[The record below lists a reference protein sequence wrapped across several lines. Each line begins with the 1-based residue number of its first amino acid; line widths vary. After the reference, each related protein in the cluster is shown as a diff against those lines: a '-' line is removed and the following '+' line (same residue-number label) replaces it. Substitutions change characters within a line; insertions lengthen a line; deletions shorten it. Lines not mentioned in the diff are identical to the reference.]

1 MTGLR
6 RSVRTP
12 AEGAATRADL
22 RATRSRRRRTARTL
36 GALAAV
42 TLAGGGVLLVGGS
55 VGATGASFQDVA
67 NLNTE
72 SRGLGNA
79 EAFDIALVQD
89 GVLRQADGDGLAWIV
104 DGAGTFL
111 PGTVLETMV
120 PVVNN
125 GPYDALVSLRVEDL
139 HDGAATGGKDPIGLY
154 RWTVLDADTGE
165 VLAGDGADPMASEV
179 TADGLAAA
187 TAPFALA
194 ARGTSALA
202 DGSPWV
208 PGADGSARTLRVLVA
223 YPDTPESEGYNGGTS
238 RMRLAFGAE
247 SVPAAAASAAI
258 TAPDAAGATGP
269 EVGS

>member
-1 MTGLR
+1 MTGVGR
-6 RSVRTP
+6 TARTSV
-12 AEGAATRADL
+12 AGAATRADL
-22 RATRSRRRRTARTL
+22 RATRGRRRRAARTL
-36 GALAAV
+36 GALAV
-42 TLAGGGVLLVGGS
+42 VGVAGAGAFLVGGS

-67 NLNTE
+67 NVNVE
-72 SRGLGNA
+72 SRGVGNP
-79 EAFDIALVQD
+79 EAFDIALVRD
-89 GVLRQADGDGLAWIV
+89 GVLRQADGDGLAWAV

-111 PGTVLETMV
+111 PGTVLETVV

-125 GPYDALVSLRVEDL
+125 GPYDALVSFRVEDL
-139 HDGAATGGKDPIGLY
+139 HDEAATGGKDPIGLY

-202 DGSPWV
+202 DGSPWA
-208 PGADGSARTLRVLVA
+208 PGVDGSVRTLRVLVA
-223 YPDTPESEGYNGGTS
+223 YPDTPESEGYNGATS

-247 SVPAAAASAAI
+247 SVPAAG
-258 TAPDAAGATGP
+258 AAGQ
-269 EVGS
+269 EVAP